1 MASTKNYKWSKIA
14 KDVPEFANKT
24 DNALR
29 RKFRNLMIKKDN
41 EEINKLIKDKK
52 LR

>member
-1 MASTKNYKWSKIA
+1 LLDVAGKKNYKWSKIA
-14 KDVPEFANKT
+14 KDILEFGNKT

-41 EEINKLIKDKK
+41 EEIIK
-52 LR
+52 